1 MDGHY
6 NGFTGSCLVP
16 CCAIYGAVGYFR
28 QRTGA
33 DDLVNYDEPLT
44 DQRWSVMLDELTHD
58 HHVPGAQ
65 LEIRWQ
71 GRRMSAVSGY
81 EVHGTD
87 RPVTARSKIPAGS
100 IGKAFTATVAMM
112 LVADGD
118 LGLDDPIDEH
128 LTDLRCGHD
137 LFDRL
142 TPRQLLSHTSGLPG
156 SLDEIVSA
164 AAATSSRRYL
174 TECARQAVPVCP
186 PGTAFSY
193 SNVGYVLV
201 GHLIEVITG
210 LTWHEAVEST
220 LLRPLGI
227 EPAFIVGGAG
237 SGGPISP
244 GHAVNP
250 RTGRTQPVAQTVT
263 PALAAVGG
271 LALSAHDLAAF
282 AALHLPSDNGILDP
296 AMIELTHRAVPSAEP
311 FGLADGWGLGLAIF
325 RHGRRAWVGHDGT
338 GDGTSCHLRFDP
350 VDEVVVAFASN
361 ASTGN
366 LLWQDLVGELRT
378 AGLAVGDYQSPVAL
392 DRPLPP
398 PPECFGRYVNGETE
412 YSVAPR
418 DGRPCVAVHG
428 EIFRE
433 LAVHD
438 RGVFSVRD
446 PMTGRRINGGRF
458 LANPRTGR
466 INGLQTGGRIARRLE
481 PAA

>member
-1 MDGHY
+1 M
-6 NGFTGSCLVP
+6 S
-16 CCAIYGAVGYFR
+16 
-28 QRTGA
+28 
-33 DDLVNYDEPLT
+33 DEPLA
-44 DQRWSVMLDELTHD
+44 DQRWSALLDELTHD

-65 LEIRWQ
+65 LDIRCRGSQ
-71 GRRMSAVSGY
+71 LSAVSGY
-81 EVHGTD
+81 AEHGTD
-87 RPVTARSKIPAGS
+87 RPVTVRSKIPAGS
-100 IGKAFTATVAMM
+100 IGKAFTATVAML

-118 LGLDDPIDEH
+118 LELDDPIDEH
-128 LTDLRCGHD
+128 LADLRCGHD
-137 LFDRL
+137 LFGRL
-142 TPRQLLSHTSGLPG
+142 TPRQLLSHTSGLPS

-164 AAATSSRRYL
+164 AATTSPRRYL
-174 TECARQAVPVCP
+174 AECARQAVPVCP

-210 LTWHEAVEST
+210 LTWREAVEST

-227 EPAFIVGGAG
+227 EPSFVVGGDG
-237 SGGPISP
+237 SAIP

-250 RTGRTQPVAQTVT
+250 RTARAQPVTQTVT
-263 PALAAVGG
+263 AAMAAVGA
-271 LALSAHDLAAF
+271 LALSASDLAAF
-282 AALHLPSDNGILDP
+282 ATLHLPSANGILDQD
-296 AMIELTHRAVPSAEP
+296 MIELAHRAVPGAEP

-325 RHGRRAWVGHDGT
+325 RQDGQEWVGHDGT
-338 GDGTSCHLRFDP
+338 GDGTSCHLRIDP
-350 VDEVVVAFASN
+350 VDQHVVAFTSN
-361 ASTGN
+361 GSTGN
-366 LLWQDLVGELRT
+366 LVWQDLVGELRA
-378 AGLAVGDYQSPVAL
+378 AGLAVGDYQPPVAL

-412 YSVAPR
+412 YAVAPR

-428 EIFRE
+428 EIFSE

-466 INGLQTGGRIARRLE
+466 INSLQSGGRIARRLE